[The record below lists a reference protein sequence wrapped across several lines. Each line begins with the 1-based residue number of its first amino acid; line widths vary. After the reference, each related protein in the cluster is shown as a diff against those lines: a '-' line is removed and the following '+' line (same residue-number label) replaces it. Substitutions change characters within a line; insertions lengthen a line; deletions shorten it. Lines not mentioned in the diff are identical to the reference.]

1 MTDLLT
7 IAEAR
12 IAEKQVAE
20 IEAVKKRLDAD
31 REVLMQA
38 IELVN
43 SHTLYKKV
51 SDGWGRYRY
60 VLATEEMLKNDYL
73 KEPDKSYCRKGIHF
87 HEDAFKDSRHKSII
101 EVNGENY
108 YDIRWALNEY
118 EKAVEKKERSLSYLN
133 KEIADLKKELEQMK
147 QNFPTLKQAVEEWM
161 KYEEEER

>member
-31 REVLMQA
+31 REILMQA

-43 SHTLYKKV
+43 SHTLYKKI
-51 SDGWGRYRY
+51 SDGRRYRY

-73 KEPDKSYCRKGIHF
+73 KEPDKSYYCKGIHF
-87 HEDAFKDSRHKSII
+87 HEDAFKDSPHKSII

-108 YDIRWALNEY
+108 YDIRWALNNY
-118 EKAVEKKERSLSYLN
+118 EKAVEEKERSLSYLN
-133 KEIADLKKELEQMK
+133 GKIIDLKNELEQMK

-161 KYEEEER
+161 KYEEESK